1 MAAVQFSD
9 HSSIRSALQ
18 FLAPRRTH
26 SFGNQMDGYN
36 DNRSHEWRW
45 TAENFRKSS
54 YPGGRIRSLASVE
67 CSRQSKGSANEMNDE
82 TSEGTVYV
90 LTNPAMKE
98 VKIGYTSKTVP
109 ERMDQLFTTGV
120 PFPFKCAKAVK
131 VRGAKGLES
140 AIHKILYSQK
150 ANPTREFFSVEPEE
164 TFALLDW
171 VCENAG
177 GEDVTPQSA
186 TASNVD
192 EAAAEAYNKR
202 RPVFDFHAL
211 EIPDGSELTFK
222 DDTTKK
228 ATVSGPK
235 KVIFEGE
242 ETTLTPLTKRLLG
255 VENAVRPSPY
265 WIFDGELLINIYNE
279 YHAEVG
285 RDST

>member
-1 MAAVQFSD
+1 
-9 HSSIRSALQ
+9 
-18 FLAPRRTH
+18 
-26 SFGNQMDGYN
+26 MDG
-36 DNRSHEWRW
+36 
-45 TAENFRKSS
+45 
-54 YPGGRIRSLASVE
+54 
-67 CSRQSKGSANEMNDE
+67 E

-90 LTNPAMKE
+90 LTNPALKE
-98 VKIGYTSKTVP
+98 IKIGYTSKTVP
-109 ERMDQLFTTGV
+109 ERMNDLFTTGV

-131 VRGAKGLES
+131 VRGALGLER
-140 AIHKILYSQK
+140 AIQKILSSRR

-192 EAAAEAYNKR
+192 EAAAEAYSKR
-202 RPVFDFHAL
+202 MPVFDFHAL

-222 DDTTKK
+222 EDATKK
-228 ATVSGPK
+228 ATVLGPK

-242 ETTLTPLTKRLLG
+242 ETTLTPLTRRLLG
-255 VENAVRPSPY
+255 VNSAVRPSPY
-265 WIFDGELLINIYNE
+265 WIFDGKLLIDIYNE